1 MAPKR
6 ESESIHEFLSSRYPS
21 HRKLEDGVK
30 SLASAGFHKL
40 DDLANV
46 NFRSLRSHLSALFC
60 IALRDYMRPDA
71 TDHVEDDCTLEWGFE
86 CTEVTVT
93 LRQEN
98 EILELPA
105 QYSPIVPD
113 SEEEIIEQAPDEED
127 LGEELEMMEN
137 AYNDLPE
144 PAQPGL
150 LELKMYVF
158 SSKRSKRA
166 VERIW
171 CTTSGTKILERRSYV
186 SLQERVQARWDAG
199 VKAVL
204 LVGVPGIGKTGFII
218 CMLLSLMKQRKAI
231 ALQTKGGDFFLF
243 EPQPVEA
250 PGTGEAYA
258 CLKLRNKSVLYDP
271 EVYFLVDGKMPDVPS
286 FSCKSLLATIPKLLN
301 FQDYEKDGRGDLV
314 LLPVWSAAEIA
325 LAWQEIFDPRLPA
338 LAHPQ
343 EVAVEN
349 AKLTAL
355 LEARKKLTLDVVKE
369 RYKKWGGTAR
379 FVLET
384 PHVDL
389 DEVVRGLQSIQQTV
403 ELVGRQVADGDH
415 PSHKVVHQR
424 VKQGYASYEYMFA
437 SPYLSEA
444 ARKKLKESTSGA
456 LRLFLSFKGLAAHGV
471 NGCKGNVFHHEF
483 KSLARGVQQF
493 KVRQVYEDT
502 SLDDQEMVF
511 NFGQPFEVPKL
522 ESLPVAAPVNQI
534 IWPESA
540 VEETIDAMKIVRLAG
555 RLDVLEVYQV
565 TLSSARHAHGLKYA
579 AMLKVMHKFGIP
591 PHRVKVYIVTTSEL
605 YPEAGY
611 QNWRKSRNL
620 VLRDERILR
629 RLVGITQYVLDSGV
643 IQEIAHLIAKEM
655 MARLG
660 YWSRR
665 RCKPANQVAAGD
677 DNQRLIDRKQE
688 NYHTG
693 RRGCR
698 APETTVGTHFCHT
711 KRVRNAPS
719 SCPAVIPANFTINSG
734 YYLHP

>member
-1 MAPKR
+1 M
-6 ESESIHEFLSSRYPS
+6 
-21 HRKLEDGVK
+21 VK
-30 SLASAGFHKL
+30 SLTNAGFHKL
-40 DDLANV
+40 DELANV

-60 IALRDYMRPDA
+60 IALRDYMRPDT
-71 TDHVEDDCTLEWGFE
+71 TDHVEDACTLEWGFE

-98 EILELPA
+98 EIPELPA
-105 QYSPIVPD
+105 QYSPIVPPSG
-113 SEEEIIEQAPDEED
+113 SEEEIIEQASDEED
-127 LGEELEMMEN
+127 PGEELEMMEN

-158 SSKRSKRA
+158 SSERCKEA

-171 CTTSGTKILERRSYV
+171 CKASGTKILERRSYV
-186 SLQERVQARWDAG
+186 SVQERVQAHWDAG

-231 ALQTKGGDFFLF
+231 AVQTKGGDFFLF

-250 PGTGEAYA
+250 PGTGEAYT

-271 EVYFLVDGKMPDVPS
+271 EVYLLVDGKMPEVPS
-286 FSCKSLLATIPKLLN
+286 FSCKSLLATTPKLLN
-301 FQDYEKDGRGDLV
+301 FQDYDKDGRGD
-314 LLPVWSAAEIA
+314 
-325 LAWQEIFDPRLPA
+325 EIFDPRLPA
-338 LAHPQ
+338 LAHLQ

-349 AKLTAL
+349 GELIAL

-379 FVLET
+379 FVLEK

-389 DEVVRGLQSIQQTV
+389 DEVVSGLQSIQQTV
-403 ELVGRQVADGDH
+403 ELVGTQVADEDH
-415 PSHKVVHQR
+415 PSH
-424 VKQGYASYEYMFA
+424 
-437 SPYLSEA
+437 
-444 ARKKLKESTSGA
+444 
-456 LRLFLSFKGLAAHGV
+456 KGLAAHGV
-471 NGCKGNVFHHEF
+471 NGCKGNVFQHEF
-483 KSLARGVQQF
+483 KSLARGVQRF

-555 RLDVLEVYQV
+555 WLDVLEVYQV

-605 YPEAGY
+605 YPAAGY

-643 IQEIAHLIAKEM
+643 AKQNSGNR
-655 MARLG
+655 ASDSKGDDGWIG
-660 YWSRR
+660 YW
-665 RCKPANQVAAGD
+665 RCKPANHVAAGD
-677 DNQRLIDRKQE
+677 DNQRLISD
-688 NYHTG
+688 
-693 RRGCR
+693 
-698 APETTVGTHFCHT
+698 PEAGKVSYWT
-711 KRVRNAPS
+711 KRLQSSRNHSRNTLLSYQTCLERPFQLPS
-719 SCPAVIPANFTINSG
+719 SHPEPTLCSVCQSQSEHTYSQMLVPVVTIATGAAACTHHSHRYGLVSLTTTNQHHGNISA
-734 YYLHP
+734 LVWVL